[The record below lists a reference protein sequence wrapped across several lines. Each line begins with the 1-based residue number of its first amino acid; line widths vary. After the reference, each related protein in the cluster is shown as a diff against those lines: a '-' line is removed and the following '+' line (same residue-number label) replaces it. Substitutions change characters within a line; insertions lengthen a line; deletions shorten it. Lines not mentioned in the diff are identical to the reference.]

1 MRLLTVSRENKY
13 ILLIG
18 DQFSWWHEAITMNTL
33 AASLV
38 AKAFL
43 NVWVSRL
50 GCLANLHGD
59 KGINFLSDLVENM
72 CQERGIN
79 RTSTT
84 AYHHQGITMREQ
96 TNRTIEESHAKYVA
110 EQYSTWSG

>member
-1 MRLLTVSRENKY
+1 M
-13 ILLIG
+13 I
-18 DQFSWWHEAITMNTL
+18 TL
-33 AASLV
+33 AVSLV

-43 NVWVSRL
+43 NVWVPKL

-59 KGINFLSDLVENM
+59 KGINFVSDFVENM
-72 CQERGIN
+72 CEERGIN
-79 RTSTT
+79 RKSTT
-84 AYHHQGITMREQ
+84 AYHHQGNTMLEQ